1 MINLE
6 NQVSVLPTTETR
18 VVEIIVMRVEVSLS
32 VAWKKRAQ
40 TIVSWLERVVFLLQG
55 ISSKLKS
62 LARLKKIRLKQFWH
76 FNTLGRNLIKFITIE
91 THYLNLKSKLGN

>member
-6 NQVSVLPTTETR
+6 NQVSVLPTTETQ

-62 LARLKKIRLKQFWH
+62 LARLKKIK
-76 FNTLGRNLIKFITIE
+76 TETIL
-91 THYLNLKSKLGN
+91 TF

>member
-6 NQVSVLPTTETR
+6 NQVSVLPTTETQ

-40 TIVSWLERVVFLLQG
+40 TIVS
-55 ISSKLKS
+55 
-62 LARLKKIRLKQFWH
+62 
-76 FNTLGRNLIKFITIE
+76 
-91 THYLNLKSKLGN
+91 